1 LTQSLPAPL
10 QTHRRLAVLAPASA
24 LALLAA
30 LAPASAEARIFGS
43 NPIPISVGPNGEPAN
58 GPSGGASV
66 SGDNRLGR
74 LAGFHSGASNLV
86 GGDSNGAFDVFVWSR
101 PRGQAGLSLTQP
113 ARPSG
118 GLSRVSVSSSG
129 AEANG
134 ASLNPS
140 VDGSLRSGPRCV
152 AFQSSA
158 SNLAAGD
165 RDATSDV
172 FVRNL
177 ASNQTYLV
185 SRGIGAAAT
194 NPSID
199 GSCRSVAFQAGGRIY
214 IAGPRGG
221 RVAAIGGGSNPDYSI
236 DGTAVVWERGG
247 GIAIRRNGRTSSVGG
262 GNDPTV
268 SNRTSGLWGVA
279 YNAGGQAYLK
289 NMGNRGG
296 QGAIRI
302 SNGCQDAQGG
312 AGASGGVTA
321 FGPARGIITF
331 TQGGSNLCY
340 FNKNTGNSDD
350 LAHGN
355 GPITEVS
362 TSARAN
368 FVAFTSSS
376 SNFPFDGNGGTPDVF
391 FKHLIDGN
399 AL

>member
-1 LTQSLPAPL
+1 MTQQLLAPRR
-10 QTHRRLAVLAPASA
+10 THRRLAAIAPASA

-30 LAPASAEARIFGS
+30 LIPASAEARIFGS
-43 NPIPISVGPNGEPAN
+43 NPIPISVGPNGEAAN

-74 LAGFHSGASNLV
+74 LAGFHSAASNLV
-86 GGDSNGAFDVFVWSR
+86 GGDSNGAYDVFVWSR
-101 PRGQAGLSLTQP
+101 PRGQAGLSLNQP
-113 ARPSG
+113 ARPAG
-118 GLSRVSVSSSG
+118 GLTRVSVSSSG

-199 GSCRSVAFQAGGRIY
+199 GSCRSVAFQAGGRVY
-214 IAGPRGG
+214 TAGPRSG
-221 RVAAIGGGSNPDYSI
+221 RVASIGGGSNPDYSI

-262 GNDPTV
+262 GNNPTV

-289 NMGNRGG
+289 NVGNRGG
-296 QGAIRI
+296 QGATRI
-302 SNGCQDAQGG
+302 SRGCQDAQGG

-368 FVAFTSSS
+368 FVAFTSSA

-391 FKHLIDGN
+391 FKHLVDGN

>member
-1 LTQSLPAPL
+1 MTEQLLASRDQ
-10 QTHRRLAVLAPASA
+10 RRLATLVPVSA
-24 LALLAA
+24 LALFAGL
-30 LAPASAEARIFGS
+30 LPASAEARIFGS
-43 NPIPISVGPNGEPAN
+43 EPIPISVGPNGEPAN
-58 GPSGGASV
+58 GPSGGGSV

-74 LAGFHSGASNLV
+74 LVGFHSAASNLV
-86 GGDSNGAFDVFVWSR
+86 GGDSNGAYDVFVWSR
-101 PRGQAGLSLTQP
+101 PGGQAGLSLKQS
-113 ARPSG
+113 ARPAG
-118 GLSRVSVSSSG
+118 RLARVSVSSSG

-134 ASLNPS
+134 ASVNPS

-158 SNLAAGD
+158 SNLASGD

-172 FVRNL
+172 FVRDL
-177 ASNQTYLV
+177 GRNQTYLV
-185 SRGIGAAAT
+185 SRGVGAAAT

-199 GSCRSVAFQAGGRIY
+199 GGCRSVAFQAGGRVY
-214 IAGPRGG
+214 TAGARSG
-221 RVAAIGGGSNPDYSI
+221 RVQSIGGGSNPDYSI

-247 GIAIRRNGRTSSVGG
+247 GIAIRRNGRTSSLGG

-289 NMGNRGG
+289 SIGNRGP
-296 QGAIRI
+296 QGARRI

-331 TQGGSNLCY
+331 TQGGTNLCY

-350 LAHGN
+350 LAHAN
-355 GPITEVS
+355 APITEVS

-368 FVAFTSSS
+368 FVAFTSSA

-391 FKHLIDGN
+391 FKHLVDGN